1 MRSLRDFPLT
11 AARWFLL
18 GNVVSA
24 AWLYGGTREWA
35 REWVSSLL
43 LANTALFVLG
53 ITARLRMPRIPLPAA
68 LGLGFLLL
76 QGWFMTWN
84 AKRQFITAAQVFVD
98 RQQPWPGWP
107 GFMDTALVQ
116 PSILLTTG
124 LLGAFCMACDMTPNR
139 IWRQRLWIT
148 LAGTGIS
155 IVILGLAQR
164 LSDAPSIFWDLEQN
178 LGWTFFGVFRYH
190 ANAGSFINLVLPLIV
205 GLAVDAYFRA
215 GAEKSRVFWTL
226 AALIT
231 AAAGFVNVSRAANV
245 LCALLLACMSIW
257 IAVATAA
264 RFSLSG
270 PWIRWSL
277 AVGMFALAAVLALSF
292 GMEKTLMRWEIGS
305 WQILRGD
312 AGRTEAYEIMTRS
325 AIPVAGAWGFGP
337 GTFEQMFNIHRAQ
350 TGSSLE
356 GRWDKAHSD
365 ALQTPMDW
373 GWTGAIA
380 WSLLLIGGLIRGLRS
395 MKQSSR
401 SDRGQGILSA
411 ACVFSLA
418 GVMIHALVDFPLQ
431 IASLQLFTM
440 LIAGMLWAKGKVLK
454 SKVEG

>member
-1 MRSLRDFPLT
+1 MSRLRDFPLT

-18 GNVVSA
+18 GNVVLA

-35 REWVSSLL
+35 REWISWLL
-43 LANTALFVLG
+43 LANTALFVVG

-107 GFMDTALVQ
+107 GFMDAALVL
-116 PSILLTTG
+116 PSMLLTTG

-148 LAGTGIS
+148 LAGTGVS

-205 GLAVDAYFRA
+205 GLAVDACFRA

-245 LCALLLACMSIW
+245 LCALLLAGMSLC
-257 IAVATAA
+257 IASAATQRLALP
-264 RFSLSG
+264 RQWF
-270 PWIRWSL
+270 RWSL
-277 AVGMFALAAVLALSF
+277 AAGLLALAAVLALSF
-292 GMEKTLMRWEIGS
+292 GVEKTLMRWEIGS

-325 AIPVAGAWGFGP
+325 AIPVAGPWGFGP
-337 GTFEQMFNIHRAQ
+337 GTFEQMFDIHRAQ
-350 TGSSLE
+350 IGSSLA
-356 GRWDKAHSD
+356 GRWDKGHSD

-373 GWTGAIA
+373 GWAGAGA

-395 MKQSSR
+395 IKRSWR
-401 SDRGQGILSA
+401 SDSGQGILSG

-418 GVMIHALVDFPLQ
+418 GVMMHALVDFPFQ
-431 IASLQLFTM
+431 IASLQLFTI
-440 LIAGMLWAKGKVLK
+440 LVAGILWGRKKF
-454 SKVEG
+454 

>member
-1 MRSLRDFPLT
+1 MIRLRDFPLT

-35 REWVSSLL
+35 REWVSWLL

-53 ITARLRMPRIPLPAA
+53 VIARLRLPRIPLPAA
-68 LGLGFLLL
+68 LALGFLLL

-84 AKRQFITAAQVFVD
+84 ARRQFIDAAQVFVD
-98 RQQPWPGWP
+98 RQQSWPGWP
-107 GFMDTALVQ
+107 GFMDQALVL
-116 PSILLTTG
+116 PSMLLTTG
-124 LLGAFCMACDMTPNR
+124 LLGAFCIACDMTPNR

-148 LAGTGIS
+148 LAGTGVS
-155 IVILGLAQR
+155 IVLLGLAQR
-164 LSDAPSIFWDLEQN
+164 LLDAPSIFWDLEHN

-205 GLAVDAYFRA
+205 GLAVAAFFREGA
-215 GAEKSRVFWTL
+215 GMSRVFWTL

-245 LCALLLACMSIW
+245 LCALLLAGMSLC
-257 IAVATAA
+257 IASAATQRLALPGQ
-264 RFSLSG
+264 RF
-270 PWIRWSL
+270 RWSL
-277 AVGMFALAAVLALSF
+277 AAGLLALAGLLAFSF
-292 GMEKTLMRWEIGS
+292 GVEKSLMRWEMGS

-312 AGRTEAYEIMTRS
+312 AGRTEAYEIISRS
-325 AIPVAGAWGFGP
+325 AIPAAGPWGFGP

-373 GWTGAIA
+373 GWTGASA
-380 WSLLLIGGLIRGLRS
+380 WSLLLMGGLIRGLRS

-418 GVMIHALVDFPLQ
+418 GVMMHALVDFPLQ

-440 LIAGMLWAKGKVLK
+440 LIAGMLWAKGKV
-454 SKVEG
+454 

>member
-1 MRSLRDFPLT
+1 MSRLRDFPLT

-35 REWVSSLL
+35 REWVSWLL

-53 ITARLRMPRIPLPAA
+53 VIARLRLPRIPLPAA
-68 LGLGFLLL
+68 LALGFLLL

-84 AKRQFITAAQVFVD
+84 ARRQFIDAAQVFVD
-98 RQQPWPGWP
+98 RKQPWPGWP
-107 GFMDTALVQ
+107 GFMDEVLVL
-116 PSILLTTG
+116 PSMLLTTG
-124 LLGAFCMACDMTPNR
+124 LLGAFCIACDMTPNR

-148 LAGTGIS
+148 LAGTGVS
-155 IVILGLAQR
+155 IVLLGLAQR
-164 LSDAPSIFWDLEQN
+164 LLDAPSIFWDLEHN

-205 GLAVDAYFRA
+205 GLAVAAFFREGA
-215 GAEKSRVFWTL
+215 GMSRVFWTL

-245 LCALLLACMSIW
+245 LCALLLAGMSLC
-257 IAVATAA
+257 IASAATQRLALTGQW
-264 RFSLSG
+264 F
-270 PWIRWSL
+270 RWSL
-277 AVGMFALAAVLALSF
+277 AAGLLGLAGVLAFSF
-292 GMEKTLMRWEIGS
+292 GVEKSLMRWEMGS

-312 AGRTEAYEIMTRS
+312 AGRTEAYQILSRS
-325 AIPVAGAWGFGP
+325 AIPAAGAWGFGP
-337 GTFEQMFNIHRAQ
+337 GTFEQMFNIHRTQ

-380 WSLLLIGGLIRGLRS
+380 WSLLLMGGLIRGLRS
-395 MKQSSR
+395 MRR
-401 SDRGQGILSA
+401 SWRCDRAQGILSA

-418 GVMIHALVDFPLQ
+418 GVMLHALVDFPLQ

-440 LIAGMLWAKGKVLK
+440 LIAGMLWSKGKR
-454 SKVEG
+454 

>member
-1 MRSLRDFPLT
+1 MSRLRDFPLT

-18 GNVVSA
+18 GNVVVA

-35 REWVSSLL
+35 REWISWLL

-53 ITARLRMPRIPLPAA
+53 VTARLRLPRIPFPAA

-84 AKRQFITAAQVFVD
+84 AKRQFIDAAQVFVD
-98 RQQPWPGWP
+98 RHQLCPGWP
-107 GFMDTALVQ
+107 GFMDEALVL
-116 PSILLTTG
+116 PSMLLTTG
-124 LLGAFCMACDMTPNR
+124 LLGAFCIACDMTPNR

-148 LAGTGIS
+148 LAGTGVS
-155 IVILGLAQR
+155 IVLLGLAQR
-164 LSDAPSIFWDLEQN
+164 LLDAPSIFWDLEHN

-190 ANAGSFINLVLPLIV
+190 ANAGSFINIVLPLIV
-205 GLAVDAYFRA
+205 GLAVAAFFREAA
-215 GAEKSRVFWTL
+215 GMSRVFWTL

-245 LCALLLACMSIW
+245 LCALLLAGVSVC
-257 IAVATAA
+257 IASAATQRLALPGQW
-264 RFSLSG
+264 F
-270 PWIRWSL
+270 PWSL
-277 AVGMFALAAVLALSF
+277 AAGLLGLAGVLAFSF
-292 GMEKTLMRWEIGS
+292 GVEKSLMRWEMGS

-312 AGRTEAYEIMTRS
+312 AGRTEAYQILSRS
-325 AIPVAGAWGFGP
+325 AIPAAGPWGFGP
-337 GTFEQMFNIHRAQ
+337 GTFEQMFNIHRTQ

-373 GWTGAIA
+373 GWTGASA
-380 WSLLLIGGLIRGLRS
+380 WSLLLMGGLIRGLRS
-395 MKQSSR
+395 MKRSWR
-401 SDRGQGILSA
+401 SDSGQGILSA
-411 ACVFSLA
+411 SCVFSLA
-418 GVMIHALVDFPLQ
+418 GVMLHALVDFPLQ

-440 LIAGMLWAKGKVLK
+440 LIAGILWAKEK
-454 SKVEG
+454 S

>member
-1 MRSLRDFPLT
+1 MSHLRDFPLT

-18 GNVVSA
+18 GNVVTA

-35 REWVSSLL
+35 REWVSWLL
-43 LANTALFVLG
+43 LTNTALFILG
-53 ITARLRMPRIPLPAA
+53 TTARLRLPRIPLSAS

-84 AKRQFITAAQVFVD
+84 AKRQFINAAQVFVD
-98 RQQPWPGWP
+98 RQQPSPSWP
-107 GFMDTALVQ
+107 GFMDAPLVL
-116 PSILLTTG
+116 PSMLLTTG
-124 LLGAFCMACDMTPNR
+124 LLGAFCIACDMTANR

-148 LAGTGIS
+148 LAGTGVS
-155 IVILGLAQR
+155 IVVLGLAQR
-164 LSDAPSIFWDLEQN
+164 LLDAPSIFWDLEQN

-205 GLAVDAYFRA
+205 GLAVTAFFREGA
-215 GAEKSRVFWTL
+215 GMSRVFWTL

-245 LCALLLACMSIW
+245 LCAVLLAGMSLC
-257 IAVATAA
+257 IALTAPH
-264 RFSLSG
+264 SSTLSR

-277 AVGMFALAAVLALSF
+277 AAGMLALAGVVALSF

-325 AIPVAGAWGFGP
+325 AIPTAGPWGFGP
-337 GTFEQMFNIHRAQ
+337 GTFEQMFNIHRTQ
-350 TGSSLE
+350 IGSKLE

-373 GWTGAIA
+373 GWAGASA
-380 WSLLLIGGLIRGLRS
+380 WSLLLIGGLIRGLRLT
-395 MKQSSR
+395 KR
-401 SDRGQGILSA
+401 SWRNDRGLGILSA

-418 GVMIHALVDFPLQ
+418 GVMLHALVDFPLQ
-431 IASLQLFTM
+431 IASLQLYTM
-440 LIAGMLWAKGKVLK
+440 LVAGILWGKGKG
-454 SKVEG
+454 SIRQNRA

>member
-1 MRSLRDFPLT
+1 MRSLLDFPLT

-18 GNVVSA
+18 GNVVVA

-35 REWVSSLL
+35 REWISWLL

-53 ITARLRMPRIPLPAA
+53 ITARLRMPRSPLPAA

-84 AKRQFITAAQVFVD
+84 AKRQFISVAQVFVD
-98 RQQPWPGWP
+98 RRQPCPGWP
-107 GFMDTALVQ
+107 GFMDANLVL
-116 PSILLTTG
+116 PSMLLTTG
-124 LLGAFCMACDMTPNR
+124 LLGAFCVACDMTPNR

-148 LAGTGIS
+148 LGGTGVS

-164 LSDAPSIFWDLEQN
+164 FSDAPSIFWDLEQN

-205 GLAVDAYFRA
+205 GLAVASFFRE
-215 GAEKSRVFWTL
+215 GARMSRLFWTL

-231 AAAGFVNVSRAANV
+231 AAASFVNVSRAANV
-245 LCALLLACMSIW
+245 LCALLLVGMSIC
-257 IAVATAA
+257 IAGAAT
-264 RFSLSG
+264 RRLSLPRSRIG
-270 PWIRWSL
+270 WR
-277 AVGMFALAAVLALSF
+277 LAAAILVLAGVLALSF
-292 GMEKTLMRWEIGS
+292 GMEKTLMRWEMGS

-312 AGRTEAYEIMTRS
+312 VGRTQAYEIMARS
-325 AIPVAGAWGFGP
+325 AIPAAGAWGFGP
-337 GTFEQMFNIHRAQ
+337 GTFEQMFNIHRTQ
-350 TGSSLE
+350 MGSSLD

-365 ALQTPMDW
+365 ALQTPMEW
-373 GWTGAIA
+373 GWEGAGA
-380 WSLLLIGGLIRGLRS
+380 WSLLLIGGLIRGLCSTKRNW
-395 MKQSSR
+395 QSDSEI
-401 SDRGQGILSA
+401 GVLSV

-418 GVMIHALVDFPLQ
+418 GVMLHALVDFPLQ

-440 LIAGMLWAKGKVLK
+440 LVAGILWGKEKALR
-454 SKVEG
+454 SKAEG